1 MIAKAI
7 KGRSFR
13 GALEYDLSKEKGHVI
28 DTNMGGET
36 PRALAKEFG
45 EIRKLRPKLGKAVLH
60 VSLSAA
66 PGERVTDEQWQQIA
80 QHYLRRMG
88 LENNQYLVTRHTDTE
103 HPHVH
108 LLVNRIRFDGGVTSD
123 SHDYR
128 RQEVLMRAIEREHDL
143 QRVQPSAEVLRRAPT
158 RGEIEEGLR
167 IGQPST
173 RQRLQQLCDAAARDC
188 HSFTQYAQLLEA
200 VDVLLVPVTQL
211 EGRKMSGLSYVLD
224 GVMMKGSDLGKGY
237 SPMGLAK
244 RGVSYVKERD
254 AEAAGRSLERSKAA
268 IVEPPDRDAARSE
281 VQERGRI
288 GGGDRTTGPGDGR
301 ADGRNAGQPGAGRTA
316 QQGADRAVADAGG
329 RSRHAMDQR
338 RDGSETGGAA
348 AGDGRGEHGVQPLP
362 AGDTGWPGHGAAR
375 ERIVALAGTSTG
387 DQQRAGRQGS
397 GGAAQARDRTAEAA
411 QRQMNAMGVDRF
423 VITLRHAKLGKQ
435 EERRWDKECAMRG
448 MAWLKR
454 MNARGYDVLIR
465 PDGDH
470 GLVLLKGLS
479 KLNLETLKKIGFGP
493 AAVVD
498 AGGGSYQAWVR
509 LSEKPLAERLRG
521 LAGSGLHKEIGLS
534 VGLAAGLVEGGLAG
548 FTNRSIRTDRDTHPY
563 ALLLESAGK
572 RAMAA
577 SAYLDQLQAGRLKE
591 KKIEVNRQHPR
602 SRGPSR

>member
-1 MIAKAI
+1 
-7 KGRSFR
+7 
-13 GALEYDLSKEKGHVI
+13 
-28 DTNMGGET
+28 
-36 PRALAKEFG
+36 
-45 EIRKLRPKLGKAVLH
+45 
-60 VSLSAA
+60 
-66 PGERVTDEQWQQIA
+66 
-80 QHYLRRMG
+80 
-88 LENNQYLVTRHTDTE
+88 
-103 HPHVH
+103 
-108 LLVNRIRFDGGVTSD
+108 
-123 SHDYR
+123 
-128 RQEVLMRAIEREHDL
+128 
-143 QRVQPSAEVLRRAPT
+143 
-158 RGEIEEGLR
+158 
-167 IGQPST
+167 
-173 RQRLQQLCDAAARDC
+173 
-188 HSFTQYAQLLEA
+188 
-200 VDVLLVPVTQL
+200 
-211 EGRKMSGLSYVLD
+211 
-224 GVMMKGSDLGKGY
+224 
-237 SPMGLAK
+237 
-244 RGVSYVKERD
+244 
-254 AEAAGRSLERSKAA
+254 
-268 IVEPPDRDAARSE
+268 
-281 VQERGRI
+281 
-288 GGGDRTTGPGDGR
+288 
-301 ADGRNAGQPGAGRTA
+301 
-316 QQGADRAVADAGG
+316 
-329 RSRHAMDQR
+329 
-338 RDGSETGGAA
+338 
-348 AGDGRGEHGVQPLP
+348 
-362 AGDTGWPGHGAAR
+362 
-375 ERIVALAGTSTG
+375 
-387 DQQRAGRQGS
+387 
-397 GGAAQARDRTAEAA
+397 
-411 QRQMNAMGVDRF
+411 MNAMGVDRF